1 MKRGFVGRLEEI
13 RENLSRLFAGRIRV
27 RSLPSRWAKVA
38 SLTPVRRDT
47 INVERL
53 DNRQN
58 TPVMRSLAAE
68 WRHIHPRRMNL
79 ALAGSVK
86 IRSAPLEVHP
96 PLTKGSLSFGISPTI
111 KNATERMKFLP
122 QVRGNRVRYLKERP
136 FVEGSGLIAL
146 FSPIIKD
153 ALLRE
158 VLERERGVLFIWY
171 DVSSDAALPYMLAL
185 FRRLD
190 VSQGDIFS
198 WRWLPGA

>member
-27 RSLPSRWAKVA
+27 RSLPSRCAKVA

-86 IRSAPLEVHP
+86 IRSAPLEAHP

-111 KNATERMKFLP
+111 NDATERMKFLP
-122 QVRGNRVRYLKERP
+122 QARGNRVRYLKERP

-190 VSQGDIFS
+190 ASQGDIFS

>member
-1 MKRGFVGRLEEI
+1 MKRGFIDRLEEI
-13 RENLSRLFAGRIRV
+13 GESLSRLFAGRVRV
-27 RSLPSRWAKVA
+27 RSLPSRRAKIA

-68 WRHIHPRRMNL
+68 WRHIYPRRMIL

-86 IRSAPLEVHP
+86 IRSAPLGVRP
-96 PLTKGSLSFGISPTI
+96 PLVKGVLVFGIGP
-111 KNATERMKFLP
+111 NVNDATERIKLLP

-158 VLERERGVLFIWY
+158 VLERERGVLFVWY

-190 VSQGDIFS
+190 ASQGDIFS

>member
-1 MKRGFVGRLEEI
+1 MKKGFIVRLEEI
-13 RENLSRLFAGRIRV
+13 GESLSRLFAGRVRV
-27 RSLPSRWAKVA
+27 RSLPSRRAKIA
-38 SLTPVRRDT
+38 SLAPVRRDT

-68 WRHIHPRRMNL
+68 WRHIYPRRMIL

-86 IRSAPLEVHP
+86 IRSVPLRVRP
-96 PLTKGSLSFGISPTI
+96 PLVKGVLVFGIGPTV
-111 KNATERMKFLP
+111 NDATERIKLLP

-158 VLERERGVLFIWY
+158 VLERERGVLFVWY

-190 VSQGDIFS
+190 ASQGDIFS

>member
-1 MKRGFVGRLEEI
+1 MKRGFIGRLEEI
-13 RENLSRLFAGRIRV
+13 GESLSRLFAGRVRV
-27 RSLPSRWAKVA
+27 RSLPPHRARVA
-38 SLTPVRRDT
+38 SLPPVRRGP
-47 INVERL
+47 INIEHL
-53 DNRQN
+53 DSRQN
-58 TPVMRSLAAE
+58 APVMGSLASE
-68 WRHIHPRRMNL
+68 WRYIRPHRMNL

-86 IRSAPLEVHP
+86 IRSAPLEVRP

-111 KNATERMKFLP
+111 KDATERIRFLP
-122 QVRGNRVRYLKERP
+122 QVRGNRVRYLKEKP

-158 VLERERGVLFIWY
+158 VLERERGVLLIWY
-171 DVSSDAALPYMLAL
+171 DISSDAVLPYMLAL

-190 VSQGDIFS
+190 APQGDIFS